1 MGRGTERWMKE
12 RKVQREG
19 RVFYIIQGV
28 RTGLL
33 VNVADVHYDS
43 HDGAMLSASRVS
55 MHPPYCAIG

>member
-1 MGRGTERWMKE
+1 MDEGEEGPERGQSM
-12 RKVQREG
+12 
-19 RVFYIIQGV
+19 FYIIQGV

-33 VNVADVHYDS
+33 VNVANVHYDS